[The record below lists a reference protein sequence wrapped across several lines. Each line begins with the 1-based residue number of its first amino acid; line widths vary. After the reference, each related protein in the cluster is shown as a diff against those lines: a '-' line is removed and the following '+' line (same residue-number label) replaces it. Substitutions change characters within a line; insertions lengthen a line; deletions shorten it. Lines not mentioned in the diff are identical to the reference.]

1 MPMPS
6 KTSVAAGNTPS
17 LDIIVTSSSSHL
29 PSIRSK
35 FPYLVE
41 TKSEGVRSQKR
52 AVGRQGA
59 RKQQS
64 TQLHKPLV
72 VTSSFMIAWLTS
84 PSSPESLE
92 DSVLIPESAPGSI
105 LQSFFE

>member
-1 MPMPS
+1 MPS

-52 AVGRQGA
+52 AGGRQGA
-59 RKQQS
+59 RKKQQS